1 MFRFIRNKNP
11 EPDLCQLDCLFGE
24 TVCKLPVNEQI
35 AYCTRLIERSNFQ
48 LRQECPKRDSKHLKW
63 GSDLIATK
71 SINSAHKP
79 HKYKGW

>member
-48 LRQECPKRDSKHLKW
+48 LRQECPKRDSKHLKC
-63 GSDLIATK
+63 LIAAARMEIK
-71 SINSAHKP
+71 RLELAM
-79 HKYKGW
+79 